1 MCQRDNLLCAVQWTI
16 WMWTGAM
23 WAWALLEVVTALKD
37 FGDCGSYC
45 TDILIAGT
53 VVGAG
58 QAVGLWFLVIVPLV
72 VAKKV
77 LQHCVDQ
84 AE

>member
-1 MCQRDNLLCAVQWTI
+1 MCKPEQWLDAVRWTI

-23 WAWALLEVVTALKD
+23 WAWALLEIVAALDD
-37 FGDCGSYC
+37 FAACGSHC
-45 TDILIAGT
+45 TDLLIAGT
-53 VVGAG
+53 VVGGG

-72 VAKKV
+72 AAKKV
-77 LQHCVDQ
+77 LRHCIEQ